1 MSTTSKLYTFHELMT
16 DGILMENEGKKMRR
30 KVGRILIPMIQRPY
44 AQGRKSQQSIR
55 NKFLQDIFNALEDNS
70 TKKLELNFIYGTFVE
85 EGKDGSFELLDGQ
98 QRLTTLFCFIG
109 ILKQ

>member
-85 EGKDGSFELLDGQ
+85 EGKDVLLN
-98 QRLTTLFCFIG
+98 C
-109 ILKQ
+109 